1 MVQSYHAI
9 GLKTSSLWVTFAP
22 IPGLHQSL
30 KYSFLVQ
37 NEEYFYKPTICK
49 TGIILCCS
57 FWTFQRFTITFK
69 LDNKCCTSISKITT
83 ILIDHKGDLWA
94 PYYRIIF
101 ELLDRLCQIIENPSF
116 LLILQLS
123 SFQSKIILWNDFW
136 SSLNVILSK
145 ILKKGH
151 FLKRN
156 AKKQKTNN
164 NNFLLLQL

>member
-1 MVQSYHAI
+1 MICKINGLQLFRWFSMTFSYHNQKANDRI
-9 GLKTSSLWVTFAP
+9 LQTFSKTSKPNNLKSKCKESCKSEVPHEGRKRHLQQPHFSK
-22 IPGLHQSL
+22 GLTKL
-30 KYSFLVQ
+30 A
-37 NEEYFYKPTICK
+37 
-49 TGIILCCS
+49 ILP
-57 FWTFQRFTITFK
+57 
-69 LDNKCCTSISKITT
+69 
-83 ILIDHKGDLWA
+83 KGDLSA

-136 SSLNVILSK
+136 SSLNVILSQN
-145 ILKKGH
+145 LKKGH
-151 FLKRN
+151 FLKKT